1 MNQADTTEKGF
12 FGALFDLSFKSYV
25 VPKLLKLIFILVII
39 FSGLGGLVEIAIAFK
54 LNAAAGVFT
63 LLIGAPLEFFFS
75 VILWR
80 VIIEFIM
87 SWFNAVKSLAA
98 ISESVAVIAGGEP
111 NTSGLSGPSWPD
123 GGPRSIP
130 DSGFHAAP
138 ASAPAPVRAP
148 APTTYPPQPQRC
160 ANCSVELKPGDRFC
174 ESCGTPA

>member
-39 FSGLGGLVEIAIAFK
+39 FAGLDALAEIAIAFK
-54 LNAAAGVFT
+54 LSVVLGVFT
-63 LLIGAPLEFFFS
+63 LLIGAPLGFIFS

-80 VIIEFIM
+80 GVIEFIM
-87 SWFNAVKSLAA
+87 SWFNSVKSLAA
-98 ISESVAVIAGGEP
+98 ISESVALIAGGES
-111 NTSGLSGPSWPD
+111 NTSGLSSPSWPD

-130 DSGFHAAP
+130 DYAFHAAP
-138 ASAPAPVRAP
+138 ASASAPVPAP
-148 APTTYPPQPQRC
+148 APTTSPPQPQRC
-160 ANCSVELKPGDRFC
+160 ANCSAELDPGGRFC